1 MKKVLGCLRRACDE
15 FTMIE
20 DGDRIAVG
28 LSGGK
33 DSILLLY
40 ALFLYRQY
48 RKLRYELVGITVDLG
63 FQGFETAPI
72 RAFLE
77 ELGVPYHV
85 VSTDISQVVF
95 EIRRESNPCSLCA
108 KMRKGAFYDAAKSL
122 GCNKAAFAH
131 NLEDL
136 LETLLMSMVYDAYE
150 PRGHHADSPL
160 SLSARARDH
169 RPSTAPGA
177 ACGKKPLPGRWH
189 YQAQRCPFPFKP
201 PAHL

>member
-40 ALFLYRQY
+40 ALSLYRQY

-85 VSTDISQVVF
+85 VSTDIS
-95 EIRRESNPCSLCA
+95 
-108 KMRKGAFYDAAKSL
+108 
-122 GCNKAAFAH
+122 
-131 NLEDL
+131 
-136 LETLLMSMVYDAYE
+136 
-150 PRGHHADSPL
+150 
-160 SLSARARDH
+160 
-169 RPSTAPGA
+169 
-177 ACGKKPLPGRWH
+177 
-189 YQAQRCPFPFKP
+189 
-201 PAHL
+201 

>member
-40 ALFLYRQY
+40 ALSLYRQY

-77 ELGVPYHV
+77 GFGAPYHV

-95 EIRRESNPCSLCA
+95 EIAQGIQPL
-108 KMRKGAFYDAAKSL
+108 
-122 GCNKAAFAH
+122 
-131 NLEDL
+131 
-136 LETLLMSMVYDAYE
+136 LLMRENAQGRLLRMLRQIAGLQQGCLC
-150 PRGHHADSPL
+150 PQ
-160 SLSARARDH
+160 
-169 RPSTAPGA
+169 
-177 ACGKKPLPGRWH
+177 PGRS
-189 YQAQRCPFPFKP
+189 FGNVVS
-201 PAHL
+201 